1 MVALLEVADGE
12 GGDVVLGEEVTDNL
26 VEVEAVDSVRISDN
40 GDGLIVV
47 DVVVLLNGGDGGDV

>member
-1 MVALLEVADGE
+1 MVALLEVGDGE

-26 VEVEAVDSVRISDN
+26 VEVEAVDSVRIGDD

-47 DVVVLLNGGDGGDV
+47 DVVVLLN

>member
-1 MVALLEVADGE
+1 MVALLEVGDGE

-26 VEVEAVDSVRISDN
+26 VEVDSVRIGDD

-47 DVVVLLNGGDGGDV
+47 DVVVLLNGGDGGGV

>member
-1 MVALLEVADGE
+1 MVALLEV
-12 GGDVVLGEEVTDNL
+12 GDVVLGEEVTDNL

-47 DVVVLLNGGDGGDV
+47 DVVVLLNGGDGGGV

>member
-1 MVALLEVADGE
+1 MVALLEVGDGE

-26 VEVEAVDSVRISDN
+26 LEVEAVGIGDD

-47 DVVVLLNGGDGGDV
+47 DVVVLLNGGDGGGV